1 VGNLG
6 MAEGYHMEDSAQA
19 ADMERAKACCFRLL
33 AYRARSEAELGQR
46 LRARGFAASVIEQT
60 LARLRELGMVDDA
73 EFAEAWVEGRL
84 AQRPMGPAAL
94 RSELRRKGVPGDVA
108 ARAIEKRLG
117 EEAQFD
123 LALALAHKRLTGQQA
138 SDPKV
143 LVRIRRSLVQRG
155 FSSDIIQSV
164 MARIR
169 GDDD

>member
-1 VGNLG
+1 
-6 MAEGYHMEDSAQA
+6 MAEGHPIEGGAQT
-19 ADMERAKACCFRLL
+19 ADVERAKACCFRLL

-73 EFAEAWVEGRL
+73 EFAETWVEGRL

-94 RSELRRKGVPGDVA
+94 RSELRRKGVPGDLA

-123 LALALAHKRLTGQQA
+123 LALALARKRLAGQQA
-138 SDPKV
+138 SDPKAV
-143 LVRIRRSLVQRG
+143 ARIRRFLVQRG
-155 FSSDIIQSV
+155 FSSDTIQSV

-169 GDDD
+169 GDGE

>member
-1 VGNLG
+1 
-6 MAEGYHMEDSAQA
+6 MAESHPIEDSSEA
-19 ADMERAKACCFRLL
+19 ADLERAKACCFRLL

-108 ARAIEKRLG
+108 ARAIETRLG

-123 LALALAHKRLTGQQA
+123 LALALARKRLTGVQT

-143 LVRIRRSLVQRG
+143 LVRIRRLLVQRG
-155 FSSDIIQSV
+155 FSSDIIQNV

-169 GDDD
+169 SD